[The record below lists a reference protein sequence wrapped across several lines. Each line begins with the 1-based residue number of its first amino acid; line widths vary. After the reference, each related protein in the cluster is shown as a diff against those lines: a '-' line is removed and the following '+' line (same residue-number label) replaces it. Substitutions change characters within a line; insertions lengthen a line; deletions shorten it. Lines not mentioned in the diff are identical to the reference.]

1 MEVQGIQRSKAL
13 GHLEDGDGAEQEVR
27 SRQEVG
33 IKDRY
38 ELRLDVIVNLVH
50 CSCLIAL
57 GERGMDAG
65 EDASTISG
73 PDAIPTL
80 SNGV

>member
-13 GHLEDGDGAEQEVR
+13 GHLEDGDGAEQEVG

-50 CSCLIAL
+50 RSCLVAL
-57 GERGMDAG
+57 GGRGMDAG
-65 EDASTISG
+65 EEASRISG